1 MRSGMRRLLWILTA
15 CLILLTGTLL
25 VRAEGELFSDVPYE
39 SWFYED
45 VMALTDSGVIGGYP
59 DGTYRPSKNVT
70 TGEALK
76 MILLASGYPEP
87 EQVSSHWARGYL
99 NFAIDQGF
107 LTRYEDISDLDV
119 PMTRGLVAKLAANAL
134 GLTADGVTG
143 TFTDTDSSYVEALY
157 AAGIVDGYPD
167 GTFRPG
173 ASVTRAEIAAI
184 VHRIYNSREPVQP
197 VDPDLTPED
206 IQLRTSEQLITL
218 LKQKEGFRA
227 TAYWDYAQYSIG
239 YGSACTKDEY
249 PNGITEAQAD
259 ILLREML
266 QKFETSLDKF
276 LQESSLT
283 LTDNQYDALI
293 SLTYN
298 IGSGWMKNTRLSN
311 LLQSGNYTNNEIAS
325 AIGIWCHVKENGVTS
340 IHNGL
345 VSRRIAEINVFL
357 YGDYSGSD
365 SGFCWVKFTSDKGSC
380 ERDIAFYET
389 GSTCDPF
396 FTAEC
401 DDGDV
406 FAGWYTSDG
415 EELTADMT
423 VLQNLTVTARWQSEE
438 FWY

>member
-25 VRAEGELFSDVPYE
+25 VRAEGELFSDVPYD

-107 LTRYEDISDLDV
+107 LMRYEDISDLDV

-259 ILLREML
+259 ILLRQML

-340 IHNGL
+340 IHDGL

-365 SGFCWVKFTSDKGSC
+365 SGFCWVKFNADKGSC
-380 ERDIAFYET
+380 ECDIAFYET
-389 GSTCDPF
+389 GSTYDPF
-396 FTAEC
+396 FTANC
-401 DDGDV
+401 SDGDV
-406 FAGWYTSDG
+406 FSGWYTSDG

>member
-25 VRAEGELFSDVPYE
+25 VRAEGELFSDVPYD

-59 DGTYRPSKNVT
+59 DGTYRPTKNVT

-134 GLTADGVTG
+134 GLTADGMTG

-157 AAGIVDGYPD
+157 ASGIVDGYPD

-184 VHRIYNSREPVQP
+184 VHRIYNSREPVEP
-197 VDPDLTPED
+197 VDPDITPEE
-206 IQLRTSEQLITL
+206 IELRTSEQLIAL

-249 PNGITEAQAD
+249 PNGITEEQAD
-259 ILLREML
+259 LLLRKML
-266 QKFETSLDKF
+266 QNFEASLDKF
-276 LQESSLT
+276 LQDSNLT

-298 IGSGWMKNTRLSN
+298 IGAGWMKDTRLSK

-380 ERDIAFYET
+380 ERDIAFYEI
-389 GSTCDPF
+389 GSTYDPL

-406 FAGWYTSDG
+406 FFGWYTEDG
-415 EELTADMT
+415 EELTADTT
-423 VLQNLTVTARWQSEE
+423 VQQNLTVTARWQSEV

>member
-1 MRSGMRRLLWILTA
+1 
-15 CLILLTGTLL
+15 
-25 VRAEGELFSDVPYE
+25 
-39 SWFYED
+39 
-45 VMALTDSGVIGGYP
+45 
-59 DGTYRPSKNVT
+59 
-70 TGEALK
+70 
-76 MILLASGYPEP
+76 
-87 EQVSSHWARGYL
+87 
-99 NFAIDQGF
+99 
-107 LTRYEDISDLDV
+107 
-119 PMTRGLVAKLAANAL
+119 
-134 GLTADGVTG
+134 
-143 TFTDTDSSYVEALY
+143 
-157 AAGIVDGYPD
+157 
-167 GTFRPG
+167 
-173 ASVTRAEIAAI
+173 
-184 VHRIYNSREPVQP
+184 
-197 VDPDLTPED
+197 
-206 IQLRTSEQLITL
+206 
-218 LKQKEGFRA
+218 
-227 TAYWDYAQYSIG
+227 
-239 YGSACTKDEY
+239 
-249 PNGITEAQAD
+249 
-259 ILLREML
+259 ML

-276 LQESSLT
+276 LQDSNLT

-298 IGSGWMKNTRLSN
+298 IGAGWMKDTRLSK

-396 FTAEC
+396 VTAEC

-423 VLQNLTVTARWQSEE
+423 VWQNLTVTARWQSEE

>member
-134 GLTADGVTG
+134 GLTVDGFTG

-157 AAGIVDGYPD
+157 TAGIVDGYPD

-206 IQLRTSEQLITL
+206 IQLRTSEQLIAL

-259 ILLREML
+259 ILLRQML

-340 IHNGL
+340 IHDGL

-365 SGFCWVKFTSDKGSC
+365 SGFCWVKFNADKGSC
-380 ERDIAFYET
+380 ECDIAFYET
-389 GSTCDPF
+389 GSTYDPF
-396 FTAEC
+396 FTANC
-401 DDGDV
+401 GDGDV
-406 FAGWYTSDG
+406 FSGWYTSDG
-415 EELTADMT
+415 EELTAGMT